1 MSETRQ
7 RTEIVRV
14 RLTPTELAE
23 LRAKAGGS
31 VAGFVRAAALGR
43 RLKVRDPEL
52 VAGLTNLGRLGGLL
66 KLALTQIDAGKNSS
80 ALRPQIEV
88 TLAAIHR
95 AADGITV
102 ALAGGE

>member
-14 RLTPTELAE
+14 RLTPAELAE

-43 RLKVRDPEL
+43 RLKVRDPQL
-52 VAGLTNLGRLGGLL
+52 VAGLTHLGRLGGLL
-66 KLALTQIDAGKNSS
+66 KLALTKLETGTS
-80 ALRPQIEV
+80 AAVLRPQIEA
-88 TLAAIHR
+88 TLAAVR
-95 AADGITV
+95 RTADGIAV
-102 ALAGGE
+102 ALSGE

>member
-14 RLTPTELAE
+14 RLTPAELAE

-43 RLKVRDPEL
+43 RLKVRDPAL

-66 KLALTQIDAGKNSS
+66 QRALTQIDAGKNSA
-80 ALRPQIEV
+80 ALRPQIEA
-88 TLAAIHR
+88 TLAAVRR
-95 AADGITV
+95 AADGI
-102 ALAGGE
+102 AGTLPGA